1 MIRNWKILF
10 AFTLFVSLALVSSA
24 DRGGFIRR
32 DKTKL
37 NIETAHTLKSSI
49 QFNLRSNLDFR
60 GTMLLNHTR
69 IGNSIVS
76 DAIVAYKKGNTTY
89 LMPYK
94 HKMIIP
100 SYTRSDGYKLIIRHK

>member
-10 AFTLFVSLALVSSA
+10 AFTIFVSFALISLA
-24 DRGGFIRR
+24 DRGGFVRR

-37 NIETAHTLKSSI
+37 NIETTHTLKSSI
-49 QFNLRSNLDFR
+49 QFNLRSNLDYK
-60 GTMLLNHTR
+60 GNMLLNHAR
-69 IGNSIVS
+69 IGNAIVG
-76 DAIVAYKKGNTTY
+76 DAIMAYKKGNTTY